1 MLLDVFYVVLGA
13 LVVTLVAIDEVA
25 TLITTRRLKRRS
37 PTQVFYR
44 LSWTAWARVGR
55 RMDDEDQRE
64 SFLSVFGPISL
75 LGLLIV
81 WIVLFMYGWGL
92 IWLGL
97 RDHLSGVHDFID
109 AVYFAG
115 TTFFTVGFGDILADG
130 PLGRML
136 TLVEALTGVLT
147 TALVIGYLPTLYGA
161 YSRRESHL
169 LLLDDLDEDAV
180 SPAGF
185 VTSFTR
191 HGDFDDVYASF
202 HEWERWCADVFDTHT
217 AYPMLLLFRSR
228 QVGRSWLAGLA
239 IVVEAAVYTMAVLDR
254 EPRREAE
261 LLYRRAVVLLAT
273 LVANPDPADRAL
285 DRMGPVDRSMV
296 LSTEASFR
304 VSYDRLVA
312 AGLPCRPFDD
322 AWAGVQALRELY
334 VPHLEVLARVFLVP
348 PVFRTHAPPIPTLP
362 APRTG

>member
-1 MLLDVFYVVLGA
+1 M
-13 LVVTLVAIDEVA
+13 
-25 TLITTRRLKRRS
+25 
-37 PTQVFYR
+37 
-44 LSWTAWARVGR
+44 
-55 RMDDEDQRE
+55 
-64 SFLSVFGPISL
+64 
-75 LGLLIV
+75 
-81 WIVLFMYGWGL
+81 
-92 IWLGL
+92 
-97 RDHLSGVHDFID
+97 
-109 AVYFAG
+109 
-115 TTFFTVGFGDILADG
+115 
-130 PLGRML
+130 
-136 TLVEALTGVLT
+136 
-147 TALVIGYLPTLYGA
+147 
-161 YSRRESHL
+161 
-169 LLLDDLDEDAV
+169 

-228 QVGRSWLAGLA
+228 QVGRSWLAGLT
-239 IVVEAAVYTMAVLDR
+239 IVVEAAAYTMAVLDR

-296 LSTEASFR
+296 LPTEASFR
-304 VSYDRLVA
+304 VSYERLVA

-322 AWAGVQALRELY
+322 AWSGVQALRELY